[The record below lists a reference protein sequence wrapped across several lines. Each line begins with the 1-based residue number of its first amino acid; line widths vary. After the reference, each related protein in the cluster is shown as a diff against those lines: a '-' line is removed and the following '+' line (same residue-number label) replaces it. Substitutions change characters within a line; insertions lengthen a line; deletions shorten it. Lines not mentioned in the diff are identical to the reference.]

1 MNFVLEKKDVT
12 QFYNIYKRE
21 VDYSFFKH
29 IDSCGF
35 KDIVKKVLYIPT
47 NFQHILQ

>member
-1 MNFVLEKKDVT
+1 MNFVLEKNVT

-29 IDSCGF
+29 IDGCGF
-35 KDIVKKVLYIPT
+35 KDIVKKVLYILKI
-47 NFQHILQ
+47 FQNIPQ